1 MRIVIILGILLI
13 LLSLR
18 FFFFYS
24 NKPLYKDKEKIS
36 FETVLLSDSRTTGK
50 YQTIIANLPYGDKVF
65 ITAPVFPKYSYGEKI
80 KISGPVKTLR
90 FNGTSTQ
97 KVGVISG
104 NQTVFT
110 MFFPKIERV
119 EGASIES
126 GLAITSFVRQRT
138 SSLFNSVLPQTSS
151 SLLLGIVFGI
161 KEDMPAKLKKDLQ
174 ISGVYHVV
182 AASGMNVSMVG
193 AFMSV
198 LFAMFFKRQ
207 IALFFTI
214 ISLIFYALLA
224 GLDPPILRASIMG
237 IAAFCA
243 QILGRQTLASYS
255 LFLAGYSML
264 FVSPHLL
271 FDVGF
276 QLSFISTLGLLYIKP
291 LFAPLSGVKK
301 ETFVISDVSTTIS
314 AQIAT
319 LPILLAVFGT
329 YSLWSVVINALVLWT
344 IPILMIFGGLG
355 AILGLIFAPLGSIFL
370 YLALPFLLWFEKIVS
385 FSQDLGGSINLSSI
399 PWQIVIGY
407 YLVILAI
414 VIFIQRRRKAKV

>member
-1 MRIVIILGILLI
+1 MRPLIIFSFLIILLL
-13 LLSLR
+13 LR
-18 FFFFYS
+18 FLVFYNS
-24 NKPLYKDKEKIS
+24 KPVYHDKEEIS

-50 YQTIIANLPYGDKVF
+50 YQTITANLPYGDKIF
-65 ITAPVFPKYSYGEKI
+65 ITVSVFPKYSYGEKI
-80 KISGPVKTLR
+80 KISGYVRVQTPNVPGTLNKR
-90 FNGTSTQ
+90 LINGKYT
-97 KVGVISG
+97 IA
-104 NQTVFT
+104 T

-119 EGASIES
+119 ENISITS
-126 GLAITSFVRQRT
+126 GLAVTSFVRQRT
-138 SSLFNSVLPQTSS
+138 SSLFNNVLPSTSS

-161 KEDMPAKLKKDLQ
+161 KEGMPAKLKKDLQ

-198 LFAMFFKRQ
+198 LFATFFKRQ
-207 IALFFTI
+207 IALLFTI

-255 LFLAGYSML
+255 LFLAGYGML
-264 FVSPHLL
+264 FISPSLL
-271 FDVGF
+271 SDVGF

-291 LFAPLSGVKK
+291 IFGKK
-301 ETFVISDVSTTIS
+301 EAFIKSDVTTTIS
-314 AQIAT
+314 AQIAA
-319 LPILLAVFGT
+319 LPILLATFGT

-344 IPILMIFGGLG
+344 IPILMIFGGLA

-370 YLALPFLLWFEKIVS
+370 YLTLPFLLWFEKIVS
-385 FSQDLGGSINLSSI
+385 FSEHLGGNINLTGI

-407 YLVILAI
+407 YLMLLAI
-414 VIFIQRRRKAKV
+414 VIFIQRRGKAKS